1 MLFGDHLILLRG
13 GGDLATGVA
22 YRLHKAGFPII
33 VLELP
38 EPLVVRRRVALA
50 TAVREGQITVEE
62 LRAIRVDSPA
72 EALHLAPTGVIPVLV
87 APELTADD
95 RPPTA
100 AGETTGD
107 RRPPTAVGETTTA
120 GMEASASSLAAVF
133 GRPSAIVDAR
143 MAKRN
148 LDTRIDHAPL
158 VIALGPGFTAGAD
171 CHAVIET
178 NRGHRLGRVI
188 WDGAAE
194 ANTGTPGIVSGKGA
208 ERVLRAP
215 AAGVVQWRKQ
225 IGDRV
230 GEGEV
235 LGQVAGQPVIAP
247 FDGVARGLIAPG
259 TAVPARLKIGDV
271 DPRGDG
277 ATCFTISEKALA
289 IGGGVLEAL
298 LTWLNEQAA
307 QEKQGYEK

>member
-1 MLFGDHLILLRG
+1 MLFPNHLILLRG

-50 TAVREGQITVEE
+50 TAVREGQITIED
-62 LRAIRVDSPA
+62 LRAVRVNTPD

-87 APELTADD
+87 APDL
-95 RPPTA
+95 PPTLLN
-100 AGETTGD
+100 
-107 RRPPTAVGETTTA
+107 PPLVTRH
-120 GMEASASSLAAVF
+120 SPLPNSSLVT
-133 GRPSAIVDAR
+133 RHSSLILIDAR

-148 LDTRIDHAPL
+148 IDTTMDQAPL
-158 VIALGPGFTAGAD
+158 VIALGPGFTAGVD

-188 WDGAAE
+188 WDGPAE

-215 AAGVVQWRKQ
+215 AAGVVQWRKE

-230 GEGEV
+230 GQGEV
-235 LGQVAGQPVIAP
+235 LGEVAGQPVIVP

-259 TAVPARLKIGDV
+259 TVVPARLKIGDV
-271 DPRGDG
+271 DPRGDV

-289 IGGGVLEAL
+289 IGGGVLEAV

-307 QEKQGYEK
+307 REKTGYAK